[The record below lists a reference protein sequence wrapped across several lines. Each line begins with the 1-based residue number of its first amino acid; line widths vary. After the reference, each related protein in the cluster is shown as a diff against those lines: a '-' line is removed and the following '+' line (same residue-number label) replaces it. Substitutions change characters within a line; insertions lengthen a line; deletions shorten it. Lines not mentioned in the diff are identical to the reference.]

1 MIGADSPRRARRGP
15 GRRMA
20 IALFLL
26 PALILYAIFVLFP
39 IVQAVHYS
47 FFKWNGLTPLTD
59 FVGLAN
65 YQRALAEPVF
75 QGAVQ
80 HNLLIIVLSL
90 IVQIPFALGL
100 ALMLSRRFRGRA
112 ILRLVFFA
120 PYVIAEVITGVVWS
134 LLLQPSGLADGLL
147 HAVGLGSLYQ
157 PWLADPS
164 TVMLAMFF
172 VISWKYFGFHMILL
186 LAGLQGIPHEL
197 EEAAAIDGATRRQ
210 AIRYVTL
217 PLLGPTLRVSV
228 FLSIIGALQLFD
240 LIWVTTGGG
249 PVNASNTMATYMFDW
264 GFKRFQ
270 LGLWQRGRRDPLRV
284 RPDPRP
290 GLSALGAPPGHRGRH
305 DDRGRVAMATP
316 VSTPTTETATRP
328 MTAAARPPV
337 PTAIRLR
344 RLTSAVVRYGF
355 LLLVAAVIIVP
366 VGYAVLGGFKD
377 PAQLANDPIG
387 LPNPWVTS
395 NYTDTLELAEL
406 LAAAGQQHDHRGPV
420 DGPGR
425 PVRGPCRVRLRPPD
439 ISRARGPVHAVHARP
454 AVPGG
459 RRDPAPV
466 HPRPRPRTAR
476 QPARDRP
483 ARGGVRPAADDR
495 HPAALLPEHPER
507 ARGRRVDRRL
517 RVIRASSGGSSCRS
531 RGRSSRR
538 SGCWPSSRRGTSSC
552 SRS

>member
-1 MIGADSPRRARRGP
+1 MTTLTADPSTRARRGP
-15 GRRMA
+15 GRRTA

-80 HNLLIIVLSL
+80 HNVLIIVLSL

-100 ALMLSRRFRGRA
+100 ALMLSRGFRGRA

-134 LLLQPSGLADGLL
+134 LLLQPGGLAQGALD
-147 HAVGLGSLYQ
+147 AVGMGSLYQ
-157 PWLADPS
+157 PWLADPN

-217 PLLGPTLRVSV
+217 PLLGPTLRVSI

-270 LGLWQRGRRDPLRV
+270 LGYGSAVAVILFAFALVLALAYQRWVLRRDIE
-284 RPDPRP
+284 
-290 GLSALGAPPGHRGRH
+290 GA
-305 DDRGRVAMATP
+305 M
-316 VSTPTTETATRP
+316 TT
-328 MTAAARPPV
+328 
-337 PTAIRLR
+337 
-344 RLTSAVVRYGF
+344 
-355 LLLVAAVIIVP
+355 
-366 VGYAVLGGFKD
+366 GG
-377 PAQLANDPIG
+377 
-387 LPNPWVTS
+387 
-395 NYTDTLELAEL
+395 E
-406 LAAAGQQHDHRGPV
+406 
-420 DGPGR
+420 
-425 PVRGPCRVRLRPPD
+425 
-439 ISRARGPVHAVHARP
+439 
-454 AVPGG
+454 
-459 RRDPAPV
+459 
-466 HPRPRPRTAR
+466 
-476 QPARDRP
+476 
-483 ARGGVRPAADDR
+483 
-495 HPAALLPEHPER
+495 
-507 ARGRRVDRRL
+507 
-517 RVIRASSGGSSCRS
+517 
-531 RGRSSRR
+531 
-538 SGCWPSSRRGTSSC
+538 
-552 SRS
+552 